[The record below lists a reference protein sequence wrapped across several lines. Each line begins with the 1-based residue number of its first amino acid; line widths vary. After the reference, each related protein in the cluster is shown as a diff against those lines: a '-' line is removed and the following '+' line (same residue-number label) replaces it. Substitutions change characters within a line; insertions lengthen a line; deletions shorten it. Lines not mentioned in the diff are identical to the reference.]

1 MRYIIIGLL
10 TITSLFSCIEE
21 KSTAEVP
28 GEVTL
33 YERLGGL
40 PAITAVVDTF
50 TAKVA
55 ANQQLLPFFAN
66 SDLTRFKRLL
76 VEMICEA
83 ANGPCSYSG
92 RTMTEIHEG
101 MGVSNADFDAMV
113 GELQVT
119 LNEFSVPAEEQQ
131 ELMIIM
137 GLRRADIVENP

>member
-1 MRYIIIGLL
+1 MRFIIISLL
-10 TITSLFSCIEE
+10 AVSMLFGCLEK

-28 GEVTL
+28 GEATL
-33 YERLGGL
+33 YERLGEL
-40 PAITAVVDTF
+40 PVITAVVDTF

-55 ANQQLLPFFAN
+55 TNQQLIPFFAN

-101 MGVSNADFDAMV
+101 MGISNADFDALV
-113 GELQVT
+113 AELQTT
-119 LNEFSVPAEEQQ
+119 LNQFSVPATEQQ
-131 ELMIIM
+131 ELMAIM
-137 GLRRADIVENP
+137 GLRRADIVE

>member
-1 MRYIIIGLL
+1 MRYIIISLFAL
-10 TITSLFSCIEE
+10 VMLFSCIEE

-28 GEVTL
+28 GEATL
-33 YERLGGL
+33 YERLGEL

-101 MGVSNADFDAMV
+101 MGISNADFDALV

-119 LNEFSVPAEEQQ
+119 LNQFAVPATEQQ
-131 ELMIIM
+131 ELMAIM
-137 GLRRADIVENP
+137 GLRRADIVE